1 MIEKILKKIK
11 FFLSSKKIKRHSLV
25 GQSNLWKLKREFQI
39 KFLKNQGLESSNL
52 FLDIGCGTLRGGIP
66 IIKFLEPG
74 NYYGIDVREIALNEA
89 KKEVVDEKLE
99 RKKPNLI
106 LFEDFKDLNIESK
119 FDKMIAF
126 SVLIHMDDDVLDNCF
141 KFVAKHLKREGK
153 LYANVNIGDGLIG
166 NWQGFPVVAKNLEF
180 YEKLASQYE
189 LELRDLGTLRDFQH
203 HSGSKDQ
210 DDQKMLEFRFI

>member
-11 FFLSSKKIKRHSLV
+11 YFLSSKKIKRHSLV

-153 LYANVNIGDGLIG
+153 FYANVNIGDGLIG